1 MDLPVLDISYKWNHI
16 VSSLFFHLTSYFQ
29 ALILWHQVTAL
40 HYFLSPKN
48 TLLCGCIP
56 HFIYPLISFRHLG
69 SSKFWFLNVMLP
81 IMWMYKFLY
90 GHTFSFLFVR
100 YLGVELLGHV
110 IILCFNLLRNFQT
123 VSAVAALFYIS
134 TSSVWGFQLLHIFIN
149 SGYYLSYRHL
159 RGFEVASYC
168 GFDLPFSND

>member
-48 TLLCGCIP
+48 TLLCGYIP

-69 SSKFWFLNVMLP
+69 SSKFWFLNIMLP

-168 GFDLPFSND
+168 GFDLHFSND